1 MKLEE
6 KAQDLLRNALYTI
19 EDNLKAG
26 NNEYQ
31 SEREKLAQIIASD
44 VGFIKAIKLEEWTE
58 MEQRERVEGE
68 IKKTISDRRKQ
79 EETSS
84 VA

>member
-31 SEREKLAQIIASD
+31 PEREKLAQIIASD
-44 VGFIKAIKLEEWTE
+44 VRFIKAIKLEEWTE

>member
-26 NNEYQ
+26 NNEY
-31 SEREKLAQIIASD
+31 
-44 VGFIKAIKLEEWTE
+44 
-58 MEQRERVEGE
+58 
-68 IKKTISDRRKQ
+68 
-79 EETSS
+79 
-84 VA
+84 

>member
-26 NNEYQ
+26 SNEYQ
-31 SEREKLAQIIASD
+31 PEREKLAQIIASD
-44 VGFIKAIKLEEWTE
+44 VGFIKAIKLEELTE
-58 MEQRERVEGE
+58 MEQRERIEGE
-68 IKKTISDRRKQ
+68 IKKTISDHRKQ
-79 EETSS
+79 EETSF

>member
-26 NNEYQ
+26 SNEY
-31 SEREKLAQIIASD
+31 
-44 VGFIKAIKLEEWTE
+44 
-58 MEQRERVEGE
+58 
-68 IKKTISDRRKQ
+68 
-79 EETSS
+79 
-84 VA
+84 